1 MVKLIGRMR
10 RTIKIKPNPGEMIM
24 NRSIKGNK
32 IALLKFNMFTSGD
45 KMALLYYTIRTIKIL
60 KRNIIEIDV
69 VTIR

>member
-1 MVKLIGRMR
+1 
-10 RTIKIKPNPGEMIM
+10 MIM

-69 VTIR
+69 VTIM